1 MPQGQGME
9 IASRT
14 PTPQQPQKPAPRGDM
29 PSASVGGNR
38 PALNYG
44 QRPGGDATIPQDS
57 LVRGQS
63 SYGDVARAALERNRS
78 RR

>member
-1 MPQGQGME
+1 ME

-14 PTPQQPQKPAPRGDM
+14 PTPQNPQKPAPRGDM

-38 PALNYG
+38 PPLNYG
-44 QRPGGDATIPQDS
+44 QRPGGDATIPQEGGGYGGA
-57 LVRGQS
+57 VRG
-63 SYGDVARAALERNRS
+63 ALERNRG

>member
-1 MPQGQGME
+1 ME

-38 PALNYG
+38 PADPLAVQSRPSGMGGSGIGAIRDVVRN
-44 QRPGGDATIPQDS
+44 QRM
-57 LVRGQS
+57 R
-63 SYGDVARAALERNRS
+63 
-78 RR
+78 